1 MKNDNLNKN
10 ALILLKTA
18 LINAD
23 NMYYGIDLLDV
34 LKANF
39 DWKQTISLTDSE
51 SRWMMMDKKDKIGL
65 NYNCQVAVD
74 SKNGMVVG

>member
-18 LINAD
+18 LINVD
-23 NMYYGIDLLDV
+23 NMDYGIDLLDV

-39 DWKQTISLTDSE
+39 D
-51 SRWMMMDKKDKIGL
+51 
-65 NYNCQVAVD
+65 
-74 SKNGMVVG
+74 